1 MSINLEK
8 TLTDRVKYLT
18 KQRRFYYE
26 FLVIDN
32 KCQIVNKG
40 IGEVS
45 IIQFTG
51 VTKALIENI
60 KNIILKDTKQN
71 CHDCL
76 DFSTTNIF
84 LSSVLELKDEH
95 LENKEINVEE
105 EFKKLLAELES
116 RIPKFDLAQTGNS
129 EETKEYLANIY
140 VSKVFDIYRKLL
152 QENRTIQQQS
162 LYEELA
168 STLKFLPEQVQQL
181 LLDFFKKVS

>member
-26 FLVIDN
+26 FLVVDN

-40 IGEVS
+40 IGSVS
-45 IIQFTG
+45 IIQFRG
-51 VTKALIENI
+51 VNKALIENI
-60 KNIILKDTKQN
+60 KNIILKNLKQN
-71 CHDCL
+71 CDDCL

-84 LSSVLELKDEH
+84 LSAVLELKDEH
-95 LENKEINVEE
+95 LENNEIDIDEE
-105 EFKKLLAELES
+105 LKKLLAELES
-116 RIPKFDLAQTGNS
+116 RKPKFDLAQTENS
-129 EETKEYLANIY
+129 EKAKKYLANMY
-140 VSKVFDIYRKLL
+140 VSKVFDIYRKLM
-152 QENRTIQQQS
+152 QENRANQQQS

-181 LLDFFKKVS
+181 LLDFFNKVS